1 MARTIQ
7 EIQTEILAQKATQP
21 ELDILSSNSQVSVW
35 RLWVYVVAAVIYT
48 VETIF
53 DMLRAD
59 IDAINAANVIGS
71 EAWYVER
78 AYEFQYSDI
87 PVIVEGILVYDTINL
102 DNRIIKR
109 ASIVRLGA
117 ENANAIIKVA
127 TIDDQTNE
135 LRALTQVEI
144 TAFNAYI
151 RSLMFAGSFIGTRSL
166 PADFLRL
173 FAKIYYNAIYPLP
186 DLQIRVANAVEEY
199 IENVPFDGKFFLI
212 KLIDAIQNVEGVS
225 DVEIINFQGRP
236 DSQGSQWQPTQR
248 IYITQAGYAKIKDD
262 EYPLLDDTQ
271 NNLTGTLTFIPETN
285 N

>member
-7 EIQTEILAQKATQP
+7 EIQTEILATKATQP
-21 ELDILSSNSQVSVW
+21 ELAILSSNSQVSIW
-35 RLWVYVVAAVIYT
+35 RLWVYVVAASIWT
-48 VETIF
+48 VEKIF
-53 DMLRAD
+53 DRLRLD

-78 AYEFQYSDI
+78 AYEFQYGDI
-87 PVIVEGILVYDTINL
+87 PVIVEGRLVYDTINL

-109 ASIVRLGA
+109 ASIVRLGN
-117 ENANAIIKVA
+117 ENANAIVKVA

-135 LRALTQVEI
+135 LRALTQIEI
-144 TAFNAYI
+144 TAFNGYI

-173 FAKIYYNAIYPLP
+173 YAKVYYNAIYPLP
-186 DLQIRVANAVEEY
+186 ELQIRVANAVNEY
-199 IENVPFDGKFFLI
+199 IANVPYDGKFFLI

-225 DVEIINFQGRP
+225 DVELINFNGRP

-248 IYITQAGYAKIKDD
+248 IYITQSGYAKIKDD
-262 EYPLLDDTQ
+262 EYPLLDDSQ
-271 NNLTGTLTFIPETN
+271 NSLTGTLTFIPETN
-285 N
+285 Q

>member
-1 MARTIQ
+1 MARSIA
-7 EIQTEILAQKATQP
+7 EIQAEIYTEKAGRS
-21 ELDILSSNSQVSVW
+21 ELDVLSSNSQVSVW
-35 RLWVYVVAAVIYT
+35 RLWVYIVAACIYT
-48 VETIF
+48 IEVIF
-53 DMLRAD
+53 DMLRID

-87 PVIVEGILVYDTINL
+87 PVVTEGRLVYDTINL

-109 ASIVRLGA
+109 ASIVRLGN

-127 TIDDQTNE
+127 TIDEQTNE
-135 LRALTQVEI
+135 LRALDTNEI
-144 TAFNAYI
+144 TAFNGYI

-173 FAKIYYNAIYPLP
+173 YAKIYYNAIYPLP
-186 DLQIRVANAVEEY
+186 DLQIKVADAVNEY
-199 IENVPFDGKFFLI
+199 IANVPFDGKFFLI
-212 KLIDAIQNVEGVS
+212 KLIDSIQNVQGVS

-236 DSQGSQWQPTQR
+236 DSQGSSWQATQR
-248 IYITQAGYAKIKDD
+248 IYITQSGYAKIKDD
-262 EYPLLDDTQ
+262 EYPLLNDTQ

-285 N
+285 Q